1 MVVPKSGYHFPI
13 GCRERIQGMVDADT
27 FVEFDA
33 QVRSADP
40 LKFVDSAAYPDRIKR
55 YEKDSGLAE
64 AVLCGTAKIDGIP
77 VSLAVMDFRFCG
89 GAMGAAVGEKITRAI
104 ERALKLKT
112 PCIVVSSSGGA
123 RMQEGIFSLMQMAK
137 TSAALG
143 RLAEA
148 RLLFISILTY
158 PTTGGV
164 TASFATLGDV
174 ILAEPGALIG
184 FAGARVIKET
194 TKQTLPAGFPD
205 RRVPAQARSDRP
217 DCQPPGDEGSPDQPA
232 AGLPFP
238 PLPRAQGADGGAVS
252 CGGGGRPQRKFSTDC
267 TGWIEQEKRPALAA
281 SGPCVSPPVIRE
293 SVVKELPTTPRS
305 PNTSTRSRRAGP
317 KFGIDRM
324 RRLAAALG
332 HPERSYPVIH
342 VAGTNGK
349 GSVAAMLD
357 AILHAAG
364 WRTGLYTSP
373 HSGEARRTRAGGPPP
388 AHRGRNRRLH
398 QRAPPAGRPGRRDA
412 ADEHATFFE
421 FMTAMAFLQFQRRRV
436 DLAIVEVGMGGR
448 LDATNVVQPEVTVIT
463 SIGLDHIAELGGT
476 IAQIAREKAGIIKP
490 GRPVVIGRCRP
501 RRRGRPREVAAE
513 PAPGAR
519 GARGL
524 RRGY

>member
-1 MVVPKSGYHFPI
+1 MTHFAKPRLPSAKASTSKKKNKITTEGLWTKCPVSGEIVFNKDLEANQMVVPKSGYHFPI
-13 GCRERIQGMVDADT
+13 GCRERIRGMVDADT

-112 PCIVVSSSGGA
+112 PCIIVSSSGGA

-194 TKQTLPAGFPD
+194 TKQTLPPGFQTAEFLLKHGLIDQIVSRLEMKD
-205 RRVPAQARSDRP
+205 RLTSLLQAFQTHRYRAHKVPTAVP
-217 DCQPPGDEGSPDQPA
+217 FPA
-232 AGLPFP
+232 A
-238 PLPRAQGADGGAVS
+238 V
-252 CGGGGRPQRKFSTDC
+252 
-267 TGWIEQEKRPALAA
+267 
-281 SGPCVSPPVIRE
+281 
-293 SVVKELPTTPRS
+293 
-305 PNTSTRSRRAGP
+305 
-317 KFGIDRM
+317 
-324 RRLAAALG
+324 AAA
-332 HPERSYPVIH
+332 
-342 VAGTNGK
+342 T
-349 GSVAAMLD
+349 
-357 AILHAAG
+357 
-364 WRTGLYTSP
+364 
-373 HSGEARRTRAGGPPP
+373 
-388 AHRGRNRRLH
+388 
-398 QRAPPAGRPGRRDA
+398 
-412 ADEHATFFE
+412 
-421 FMTAMAFLQFQRRRV
+421 
-436 DLAIVEVGMGGR
+436 
-448 LDATNVVQPEVTVIT
+448 
-463 SIGLDHIAELGGT
+463 
-476 IAQIAREKAGIIKP
+476 
-490 GRPVVIGRCRP
+490 
-501 RRRGRPREVAAE
+501 
-513 PAPGAR
+513 
-519 GARGL
+519 
-524 RRGY
+524 